1 MADAY
6 GKMGLDELHKDA
18 LRVLRLNYPQ
28 SSICRTQL
36 NNRFRPSGI
45 PR

>member
-6 GKMGLDELHKDA
+6 GKMGLEELHKDA

-28 SSICRTQL
+28 SEYLRERS
-36 NNRFRPSGI
+36 
-45 PR
+45 